1 MDLPE
6 TTGENAKYTDPY
18 RLWNLDVFEYEAD
31 SPMAL
36 YGAVPLVHAHNV
48 HSTVGVFN
56 AVGSETWVD
65 ISHPTKKST
74 ETHWISESGILDVF
88 LMPGPTPNRVFMQY
102 ARLTGTPALPQH
114 FSLGYHQ
121 CRWNYIS
128 SDDIREVQANLD
140 KAEIPFDVL
149 WLDIEYSPD
158 HQYFIWDTKNF
169 PDPVDM
175 VNDVAAFGRKVR
187 FALTPQNNH

>member
-1 MDLPE
+1 
-6 TTGENAKYTDPY
+6 
-18 RLWNLDVFEYEAD
+18 
-31 SPMAL
+31 
-36 YGAVPLVHAHNV
+36 
-48 HSTVGVFN
+48 
-56 AVGSETWVD
+56 
-65 ISHPTKKST
+65 
-74 ETHWISESGILDVF
+74 
-88 LMPGPTPNRVFMQY
+88 MQY

-175 VNDVAAFGRKVR
+175 MNDVAAFGRKVR
-187 FALTPQNNH
+187 ISLTSQIND